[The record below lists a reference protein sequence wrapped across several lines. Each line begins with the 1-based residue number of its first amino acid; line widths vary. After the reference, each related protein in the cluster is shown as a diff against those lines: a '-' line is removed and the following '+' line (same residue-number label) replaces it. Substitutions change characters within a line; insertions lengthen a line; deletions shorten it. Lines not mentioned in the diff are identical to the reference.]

1 MHPVIR
7 VCVPRK
13 NKNKDSSF
21 PICSQWEIC
30 NVRAKDKGLSALL
43 SDKSGCSVLV
53 ALMKENPLKG
63 LTFHAAEANTDFLL
77 GAGTV
82 SALSL
87 FSFSSVFVSLPVIH
101 PPCEILSLSI
111 SQSILW
117 VISWVTLPC
126 FHILYLCC
134 GASIPVQSGQFIA
147 TGGGWKYLPDNQ
159 FSSRL
164 RLESKCISIVDFISH
179 LTDVSVLL
187 SINDEHFFLFY
198 LLVRPEPR
206 SHVSDVTSTQE
217 GNSA

>member
-1 MHPVIR
+1 M
-7 VCVPRK
+7 
-13 NKNKDSSF
+13 
-21 PICSQWEIC
+21 
-30 NVRAKDKGLSALL
+30 RAKGKGLSALL

-82 SALSL
+82 SGLSL

-147 TGGGWKYLPDNQ
+147 TGGG
-159 FSSRL
+159 
-164 RLESKCISIVDFISH
+164 
-179 LTDVSVLL
+179 
-187 SINDEHFFLFY
+187 
-198 LLVRPEPR
+198 
-206 SHVSDVTSTQE
+206 
-217 GNSA
+217 